1 MKHKPTHERQM
12 NGGVQKI
19 FRFTNGYGASVVR
32 HAFSYGGVGGLW
44 ELAVLKFH
52 GPDIYQ
58 FGLDYNTPITD
69 DLIDRITE
77 DEVDALLDR
86 IEQLEPSTQE

>member
-32 HAFSYGGVGGLW
+32 HEFSYGGLW
-44 ELAVLKFH
+44 ALAVLKFH

-58 FGLDYNTPITD
+58 FGLDYSTPITD
-69 DLIDRITE
+69 DVIGRITE

-86 IEQLEPSTQE
+86 IEQLESSTQE

>member
-1 MKHKPTHERQM
+1 MKHKPTRERQM
-12 NGGVQKI
+12 NGGVQKVY
-19 FRFTNGYGASVVR
+19 RFANGYGASVVR
-32 HAFSYGGVGGLW
+32 HAFSYGGEGGLW

-58 FGLDYNTPITD
+58 YHLDYTTPITND
-69 DLIDRITE
+69 VIGRITE